1 MSYGLYD
8 ADLPYYPIPFYN
20 LELMKLSSYYKR
32 KREIVGLSPNYSPQR
47 YNHFIVRQDFYNP
60 YTNFPSAQNVEFGGR
75 AFDGETYKPLPLD
88 IEVMKPDISLY
99 SRLNPKKVR
108 GYDVSALNT
117 MRRAEHVRLS
127 IDGKTVWND
136 FEKQIRHESNA
147 YGIIFHDY
155 NLNSIENAKEIIE
168 DLLPRSIQYT
178 LGRRV
183 GMKYPVQVD
192 SQADMV
198 KWLSLPPMGTY
209 FSLCHNGLIDESY
222 IPALIDVK
230 AQSYAIKQASVDISN
245 SFTSDQLING
255 GLQRILRNIINL
267 RSNHLIFPLYYDK
280 NLLIDDDWKLVME
293 LIARYNQHLVTS
305 ANSQFFKYTEPYET
319 LYSYCKAA
327 IKQYHIKEPLLE
339 KESIQHIFQFV
350 RENDYDL
357 FKDFYEYRGGEVK
370 NDR

>member
-1 MSYGLYD
+1 
-8 ADLPYYPIPFYN
+8 
-20 LELMKLSSYYKR
+20 
-32 KREIVGLSPNYSPQR
+32 
-47 YNHFIVRQDFYNP
+47 
-60 YTNFPSAQNVEFGGR
+60 
-75 AFDGETYKPLPLD
+75 
-88 IEVMKPDISLY
+88 
-99 SRLNPKKVR
+99 
-108 GYDVSALNT
+108 
-117 MRRAEHVRLS
+117 
-127 IDGKTVWND
+127 
-136 FEKQIRHESNA
+136 
-147 YGIIFHDY
+147 
-155 NLNSIENAKEIIE
+155 
-168 DLLPRSIQYT
+168 
-178 LGRRV
+178 
-183 GMKYPVQVD
+183 MKYPVQVD

-245 SFTSDQLING
+245 SFTSEQLING